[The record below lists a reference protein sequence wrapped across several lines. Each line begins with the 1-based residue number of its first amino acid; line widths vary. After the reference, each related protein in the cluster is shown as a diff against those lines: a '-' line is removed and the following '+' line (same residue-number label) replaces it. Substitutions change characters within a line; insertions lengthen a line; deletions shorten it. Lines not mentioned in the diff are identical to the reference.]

1 MGALMRATA
10 GIPAIAPTAYARL
23 EDAERALEAG
33 FQQHVA
39 KPIES
44 TLLVDAVQRLVQDAH

>member
-1 MGALMRATA
+1 MRATA